1 LSENL
6 KEEQVWDVLAFYNA
20 LYGQAKGL
28 GGLDYYSSQIENKNL
43 IDLNNNPRV
52 PSYDTLRSAISNYK
66 NSAETLQDFSEFMS
80 VWDSIYAQVIDY
92 KVNLLAFDRYQYC
105 INATNSDLNTKEYK
119 DDVKRVNK
127 FFEQFNL
134 KLEGYKIARNILK
147 TDTFFVW
154 LRDSYG
160 SFDDDI
166 IDIED
171 NVYNV
176 KKTQDFALQMMPQ
189 EYCKITGSFPKG
201 YLWDFNLNYFNNA
214 NVNIE
219 NFDPSLRQSFNEKKR
234 NGQLKSFINSKSEL
248 NNSNNYNSSFDG
260 YIRTKVNNGAWVF
273 KYNVDNFN
281 SIPPL
286 THLLK
291 SVFNND
297 IIERLQKDKDMISAY
312 GILAGEMKTKKD
324 ELIGTSKDA
333 FTIDPTQ
340 IGALIKLAKKSMGQ
354 DKIKQLALPLEDIKM
369 YQFNDNNASM
379 SKNQYVSSAKQGV
392 SASSMIY
399 SSEKMGEFEVKSA
412 MTNDYNSIANVL
424 YPQLENFLNFFVNK
438 KTKKFKFSFKVKGS
452 TLPFLRKDDID
463 NHIKLSDKG
472 LQVSVGRWGSLLGYE
487 PQEYEALMREA
498 RYGDMQDLLFLTLN
512 SNTTPSGEVGNQTKD
527 IDNLSD
533 GGSVAHE
540 YT

>member
-1 LSENL
+1 
-6 KEEQVWDVLAFYNA
+6 
-20 LYGQAKGL
+20 
-28 GGLDYYSSQIENKNL
+28 
-43 IDLNNNPRV
+43 
-52 PSYDTLRSAISNYK
+52 
-66 NSAETLQDFSEFMS
+66 
-80 VWDSIYAQVIDY
+80 
-92 KVNLLAFDRYQYC
+92 
-105 INATNSDLNTKEYK
+105 
-119 DDVKRVNK
+119 
-127 FFEQFNL
+127 
-134 KLEGYKIARNILK
+134 
-147 TDTFFVW
+147 
-154 LRDSYG
+154 
-160 SFDDDI
+160 
-166 IDIED
+166 
-171 NVYNV
+171 
-176 KKTQDFALQMMPQ
+176 
-189 EYCKITGSFPKG
+189 
-201 YLWDFNLNYFNNA
+201 
-214 NVNIE
+214 
-219 NFDPSLRQSFNEKKR
+219 
-234 NGQLKSFINSKSEL
+234 
-248 NNSNNYNSSFDG
+248 
-260 YIRTKVNNGAWVF
+260 
-273 KYNVDNFN
+273 
-281 SIPPL
+281 
-286 THLLK
+286 
-291 SVFNND
+291 
-297 IIERLQKDKDMISAY
+297 MISAY

-392 SASSMIY
+392 GASSMIY

-438 KTKKFKFSFKVKGS
+438 KTKKFKFSFKVTGS

-472 LQVSVGRWGSLLGYE
+472 FQVSIGRWGSLLGYE

-540 YT
+540 YTQKGGKDG